1 MKVLM
6 CQINTTPGDFEGNV
20 KKIKDGITHGFVNG
34 VDLIVFPELSIPGYS
49 VKDMIYEQGFVDRNL
64 DALTEICSYYDI
76 ETLTYKGVGQKS
88 PTVVVGYID
97 HNRTGTGKP
106 FHNMAAVIKDGRVDA
121 TYKKQLLPFYDV
133 FDEGRYFE
141 PGKELTVIE
150 VAGSKFGIIICE
162 DGWNDK
168 GMDDYN
174 YRVCP
179 LERYREIGIHNIISI
194 NSSPFVV
201 GKPQKRVQMFEGSS
215 KDGVFIYVNQIGGQ
229 DELVFDGHSFICEYG
244 RTVSY
249 ISLIDPANRT
259 YRLFDSKDDE
269 SKLLKLHPIDAL
281 RINGTHILYE
291 ALKLGL
297 YDYVTKSGFSQV
309 VVGSSGGIDSA
320 VVLALACDALGSENV
335 NGISM
340 PSIYS
345 SQGSKDDAWKLHKEL
360 GCWHYQVPIEH
371 ESLLSRING
380 DLQSTCISTGGHH
393 KESIVKKASYNKVAD
408 ENIQARLR
416 GQVVMHFSNAF
427 GALPLTTGNKTELA
441 LGYCT
446 LYGDMSGGYAPI
458 SDLYKLEV
466 KSVAAYI
473 NELHKKEIIPKAILE
488 KAPSAELA
496 PGQTDEASLLPYN
509 ILDLIV
515 LGYVEGY
522 VSKLDEFIKWIGIEY
537 QKQSFGKSNFY
548 IQNPVPCLE
557 WAKTDNAELQYNRM
571 IRLIK
576 LNEFK
581 RRQAAPGIKTHQ
593 VAFGTG
599 RRIPIVKK

>member
-20 KKIKDGITHGFVNG
+20 EKIKDGIAHGFANG

-49 VKDMIYEQGFVDRNL
+49 VKDMIYEQGFVDQNL
-64 DALTEICSYYDI
+64 DALLEVSSYYDVQS
-76 ETLTYKGVGQKS
+76 LTYKDSKKR

-106 FHNMAAVIKDGRVDA
+106 FHNMAAVIKDGRIDA

-150 VAGSKFGIIICE
+150 VAGEKFGIIICE

-194 NSSPFVV
+194 NSSPFVQ

-215 KDGVFIYVNQIGGQ
+215 KNGMFIYVNQIGGQ
-229 DELVFDGHSFICEYG
+229 DELVFDGHSFICLHG
-244 RTVSY
+244 HA
-249 ISLIDPANRT
+249 IAFMPLIDKDNRT
-259 YRLFDSKDDE
+259 YKIQDTKNEWDRIGNERAVD
-269 SKLLKLHPIDAL
+269 KLRSNAPD
-281 RINGTHILYE
+281 ILYE
-291 ALKLGL
+291 VLKLGL

-320 VVLALACDALGSENV
+320 VILALACDALGSENV

-340 PSIYS
+340 PSVYS

-380 DLQSTCISTGGHH
+380 DLQSTCISMGTHP

-416 GQVVMHFSNAF
+416 GQVVMHFSNSF

-466 KSVAAYI
+466 KAVAAYI
-473 NELHKKEIIPKAILE
+473 NQLHKKEIIPNAILQ

-522 VSKLDEFIKWIGIEY
+522 VSKFDEFVKWLKNEY
-537 QKQSFGKSNFY
+537 QKQSTGKSNFY
-548 IQNPVPCLE
+548 IQNPIPCLE